1 MYELKSPLTP
11 HPAYAAAGI
20 SPAPVTHS
28 RRPDQA
34 EKAQKKQG
42 SSHRPNTL
50 YHNIAASTIRTL
62 YTAFYIGGSI
72 SIPPNNKSL

>member
-11 HPAYAAAGI
+11 HPALAAAGI

-34 EKAQKKQG
+34 EKAQK
-42 SSHRPNTL
+42 
-50 YHNIAASTIRTL
+50 I
-62 YTAFYIGGSI
+62 TA
-72 SIPPNNKSL
+72 PE

>member
-34 EKAQKKQG
+34 EQRKK
-42 SSHRPNTL
+42 T
-50 YHNIAASTIRTL
+50 
-62 YTAFYIGGSI
+62 TA
-72 SIPPNNKSL
+72 PE